1 MNKEMIKE
9 ETISSDLFKEII
21 NRVKTDIKTTRV
33 RAISNVNKELILLYF
48 RIGKVLYDNSKYGNS
63 FIKNFSTEIRL
74 SFPGIK
80 GFSDRN
86 LRRMKHFY
94 NEYKDDSIWPQLV
107 AKLPWSHNTLLIEK
121 IKDKNIRKIYIDA
134 TIQNGWSRSVLETQ
148 IDTRYHE
155 RIGKS
160 DNNFKQVLNKLDSD
174 LINNTLKDPYIFDFI
189 SLSKEFKEKDL
200 ENAML
205 ERIKDVLLE
214 LGKGFSFIGSQYK
227 VSTELT
233 DYYIDLLFYHLDLRC
248 FIVLELKTTEF
259 KPEYLGQIGFYV
271 KSIDN
276 TLKRNND
283 NPTIGLLL
291 CKKKDKLSIKW
302 SLESTNVPVGI
313 SSFELNKYLPNIDEL
328 NKFLD

>member
-9 ETISSDLFKEII
+9 ETMNSNLFKEII

-86 LRRMKHFY
+86 LKYMKKFY
-94 NEYKDDSIWPQLV
+94 KEYKKDNQKVQQLV
-107 AKLPWSHNTLLIEK
+107 AQLPWGHNILLFER

-160 DNNFKQVLNKLDSD
+160 DNNFKQVLNGLDSD
-174 LINNTLKDPYIFDFI
+174 LINNTLKDPFIFDFI

-214 LGKGFSFIGSQYK
+214 LGKGFSFIGS
-227 VSTELT
+227 
-233 DYYIDLLFYHLDLRC
+233 
-248 FIVLELKTTEF
+248 
-259 KPEYLGQIGFYV
+259 
-271 KSIDN
+271 
-276 TLKRNND
+276 
-283 NPTIGLLL
+283 
-291 CKKKDKLSIKW
+291 
-302 SLESTNVPVGI
+302 
-313 SSFELNKYLPNIDEL
+313 
-328 NKFLD
+328 

>member
-1 MNKEMIKE
+1 
-9 ETISSDLFKEII
+9 
-21 NRVKTDIKTTRV
+21 
-33 RAISNVNKELILLYF
+33 
-48 RIGKVLYDNSKYGNS
+48 
-63 FIKNFSTEIRL
+63 
-74 SFPGIK
+74 
-80 GFSDRN
+80 
-86 LRRMKHFY
+86 
-94 NEYKDDSIWPQLV
+94 
-107 AKLPWSHNTLLIEK
+107 
-121 IKDKNIRKIYIDA
+121 
-134 TIQNGWSRSVLETQ
+134 
-148 IDTRYHE
+148 
-155 RIGKS
+155 
-160 DNNFKQVLNKLDSD
+160 
-174 LINNTLKDPYIFDFI
+174 
-189 SLSKEFKEKDL
+189 
-200 ENAML
+200 ML

-233 DYYIDLLFYHLDLRC
+233 EHYIDLLFYHIDLRC

-313 SSFELNKYLPNIDEL
+313 SSFKLNKYLPNIDEL